1 MKSGAV
7 EESLVVPTLI
17 ASALA
22 RDAPDAIT
30 PSARS
35 AVNACTPNPGDRAA
49 RAFFRCIFRLPPPF
63 LPAAMSLAAAH
74 YRQGKVVAEP
84 ETAIDTL
91 FLFVR
96 RRSFVAE
103 FVICIRRISGF
114 STLGAFGWALDR
126 SADQDDDF
134 ARRYRIMRREARLV
148 GVFPVREIDDFGGA
162 GDAVIGINRFDDVQ
176 PVIIEEEGVIPIK
189 LAQFRDRRVGDRH
202 GPCVELA

>member
-35 AVNACTPNPGDRAA
+35 AAKACTPNPSDRAA

-63 LPAAMSLAAAH
+63 FPAAMSRAAVH

-91 FLFVR
+91 FLLGR
-96 RRSFVAE
+96 GRSFVAKL
-103 FVICIRRISGF
+103 VISTRRISGF
-114 STLGAFGWALDR
+114 RAYGAFGRAPDR

-148 GVFPVREIDDFGGA
+148 GVLPVREIDD
-162 GDAVIGINRFDDVQ
+162 
-176 PVIIEEEGVIPIK
+176 
-189 LAQFRDRRVGDRH
+189 
-202 GPCVELA
+202 